1 MRIKEKGEAQEGK
14 EKTQKRYGFER
25 IAATRCDTRQEAMIA
40 ATANHRGCHCHVLE
54 SFNILFRAEGCLAL
68 CVGSRVECTRGFVCS
83 EKIHLRPWPPLSSAL
98 PPSTPNPPQVFKLR
112 TRQVRAL
119 PPKCGSATSADV
131 LEILIKKKREKE
143 RTTELVTKIRLA
155 CRE

>member
-1 MRIKEKGEAQEGK
+1 
-14 EKTQKRYGFER
+14 
-25 IAATRCDTRQEAMIA
+25 MIA

-131 LEILIKKKREKE
+131 LEILIKKKERERE
-143 RTTELVTKIRLA
+143 TDRQTDRVTKNGIR
-155 CRE
+155 RENTSCLPRK

>member
-1 MRIKEKGEAQEGK
+1 MRIKGKGEAQEGK